1 MFSTEFFFEQI
12 SCNGGFVTLCP
23 IHFKNPLKY
32 QTMAELLKKAV
43 YAGIGLVETVT
54 DEVEKNFNEWQ
65 EKGKTSN
72 SEAKKLMEELFEKT
86 VSKKDEVEDK
96 LNHVVEKFG
105 YTRKDELEALR
116 RRVEEL
122 EEKLAEKTAKKATAE
137 A

>member
-1 MFSTEFFFEQI
+1 
-12 SCNGGFVTLCP
+12 
-23 IHFKNPLKY
+23 
-32 QTMAELLKKAV
+32 MAELLKNAV
-43 YAGIGLVETVT
+43 YAGIGLVETVAE
-54 DEVEKNFNEWQ
+54 EVEKGFKDLQ
-65 EKGKTSN
+65 EKGKNSN
-72 SEAKKLMEELFEKT
+72 NEARKLMEELLEKST
-86 VSKKDEVEDK
+86 SKKDELEDK

>member
-1 MFSTEFFFEQI
+1 
-12 SCNGGFVTLCP
+12 
-23 IHFKNPLKY
+23 
-32 QTMAELLKKAV
+32 MAELLKKAV

-65 EKGKTSN
+65 EKGKSSN
-72 SEAKKLMEELFEKT
+72 SETKKLMEELFDKT
-86 VSKKDEVEDK
+86 VAKKDEVEDK

-105 YTRKDELEALR
+105 YTRKDELEALKR
-116 RRVEEL
+116 RIEEL